1 MTLLVSRKEETLE
14 CISFSKILSIF
25 EIREIGRIL
34 IGIQLGQENFWKE
47 VYRMD
52 FFLYFF
58 RCDRRELF
66 KFECF
71 KNDVKCL
78 TLSDI
83 LDVIL
88 SATEEK

>member
-52 FFLYFF
+52 FFCTSLGVTGE
-58 RCDRRELF
+58 R
-66 KFECF
+66 
-71 KNDVKCL
+71 KNTVQ
-78 TLSDI
+78 I
-83 LDVIL
+83 
-88 SATEEK
+88 